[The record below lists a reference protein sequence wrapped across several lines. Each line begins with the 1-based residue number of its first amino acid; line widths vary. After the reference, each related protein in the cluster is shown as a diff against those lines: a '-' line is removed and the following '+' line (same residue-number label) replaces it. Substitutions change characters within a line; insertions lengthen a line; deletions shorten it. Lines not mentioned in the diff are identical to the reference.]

1 MTAHTLGTCY
11 ETPATAGGDGLKEVD
26 GSITGSAS
34 YDTGGSVIDLST
46 VFAGAVSHVK
56 AWDSTGRYVYYFA
69 PAASGAPATG
79 KLKVCGVSEYEVTF
93 DKTSAM
99 FNAAATSD
107 SGTCWA
113 QPVNTVALGYK
124 VVLDEKFAATSLS
137 AVDFEIGL
145 AGDQNGFG
153 EIGTANLFSDAVD
166 TVYDGLGAYFED
178 TTGLFKLAGETWVM
192 YTSATGADFDT
203 LTAGEITCTFYY
215 LELCNSSDYI
225 GGSAN
230 AEVTNT
236 NDLSGQTIYF
246 EAYGTDA

>member
-1 MTAHTLGTCY
+1 MTAHTIGTFY
-11 ETPATAGGDGLKEVD
+11 ETPAPAGGDGYKKVM
-26 GSITGSAS
+26 GQITGSAS
-34 YDTGGSVIDLST
+34 YDTGGSTIDLST
-46 VFAGAVSHVK
+46 AFGKAVSHVK
-56 AWDSTGRYVYYFA
+56 AWDSTGRYQYYFT
-69 PAASGAPATG
+69 PAAAGAPATG
-79 KLKVCGVSEYEVTF
+79 KLKVCGVSEYSVSF
-93 DKTSAM
+93 DSTSTM
-99 FNAAATSD
+99 FDASATSD

-113 QPVNTVALGYK
+113 QPANTVALGYK

-145 AGDQNGFG
+145 AGDHNGFG

-166 TVYDGLGAYFED
+166 TVYDGLGAYFES
-178 TTGLFKLAGETWVM
+178 TSGLYRLAGETWVM

-215 LELCNSSDYI
+215 TELVNSTDYI

-230 AEVTNT
+230 SEVTST

-246 EAYGTDA
+246 EAYGTDN